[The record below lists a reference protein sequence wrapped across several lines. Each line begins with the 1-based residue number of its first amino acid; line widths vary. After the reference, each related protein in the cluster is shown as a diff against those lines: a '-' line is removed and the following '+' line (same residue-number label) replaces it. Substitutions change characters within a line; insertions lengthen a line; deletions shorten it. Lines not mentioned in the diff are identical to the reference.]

1 MDADIDAEA
10 ECQPDTN
17 QGSDVNSEFD
27 EILEAQKPHMED
39 LGSDMEQEG
48 RQPLNWAEE
57 AEKEERLREHTQAG
71 QHHHS

>member
-1 MDADIDAEA
+1 MKFSRPKD
-10 ECQPDTN
+10 
-17 QGSDVNSEFD
+17 
-27 EILEAQKPHMED
+27 PHMED

-57 AEKEERLREHTQAG
+57 AEREERLREHPQAG

>member
-1 MDADIDAEA
+1 MEDDIDAEA
-10 ECQPDTN
+10 ERQPDTD
-17 QGSDVNSEFD
+17 QGSEADR
-27 EILEAQKPHMED
+27 EIDAFLEAQPHMED

-57 AEKEERLREHTQAG
+57 AEREERLRENPQAG